1 MVCVNC
7 RSSISV
13 FGGTY
18 FSWGTCAFYY
28 SNHYFTDNVTAPDY
42 MKNVLVLTLPPENS
56 TSNGS
61 FFKDFSLVSFIYNLY
76 VPQGRHLWPEV
87 TPNQNCLRSR
97 FNSIIRSKLVLP
109 HSGCWK
115 ARAVSILVPFYS
127 LVKALNYKQALF
139 LYKILKELWK
149 CCMLSFLVEII
160 WFILIGRKS
169 NRFYLLP

>member
-1 MVCVNC
+1 MWKKISLSRESGKFTGYWRKSVLNYFEADLMVCVNC

-13 FGGTY
+13 FGGMY

-61 FFKDFSLVSFIYNLY
+61 FFKDFSLVSFIYILY

-115 ARAVSILVPFYS
+115 ARAVYENCEYYENAVCPSWL
-127 LVKALNYKQALF
+127 K
-139 LYKILKELWK
+139 LYG
-149 CCMLSFLVEII
+149 LS
-160 WFILIGRKS
+160 S
-169 NRFYLLP
+169 